1 MNRLLGALLLT
12 SLFSNVQAEQL
23 TLGVEDAIDH
33 AVQSNLR
40 TRLAQEKIKEIEA
53 EVEAGYAALRPRFNL
68 NVAQYNRSVN
78 LASQGLSGAELP
90 IPNRIVKPVSADGTA
105 TPGGRVG
112 RRLPQGPSH

>member
-53 EVEAGYAALRPRFNL
+53 EVEAEVKLKRNGWKRGGWKLKKG
-68 NVAQYNRSVN
+68 
-78 LASQGLSGAELP
+78 GLEMS
-90 IPNRIVKPVSADGTA
+90 IC
-105 TPGGRVG
+105 
-112 RRLPQGPSH
+112 